1 MSDKLGALREYDIHS
16 DWTIYNRRLES
27 YFKANGIEDDEKKRA
42 ILLNSL
48 NEEAYKLMYNLCM
61 PVVPENKQYNEL
73 TSIFDEHFKSSLSP
87 FAARYKFYNSAMDA
101 HETVANW
108 AARVRSLAG
117 QCEFGSTVYDWV
129 LRDRFIIG
137 FEKGPIQD
145 RLFEEKITC
154 SFSDV
159 ITIASSKMAAQKNS
173 CMEEVKIE
181 PGLHHISQHPRTPS
195 TAQNRSVMS
204 DSGASG
210 SGVQNRRKK
219 CTVCGRRNHF
229 TSDYISP
236 KFIKARPLPYG
247 IKEKVEKEIDRLI
260 ELGVLKQV
268 DYSRWASPIVPVLKK
283 DGSVRICG
291 DFKITI
297 NPHLEVDQFPL
308 PLVDDILAELGGSV
322 IFSKI
327 DLSHAYNQV
336 ELEEESQ
343 DSGVC

>member
-27 YFKANGIEDDEKKRA
+27 YFKANGIEDNEKKRA

-87 FAARYKFYNSAMDA
+87 FAARYKFYNSVMDA

-173 CMEEVKIE
+173 YMEEVKIE
-181 PGLHHISQHPRTPS
+181 PGLHHISQNPRTPS

-229 TSDYISP
+229 TSDCRFKDYTCNVCNEVGHLARLCPNREHQRNGPKRFQNFIEVKDDFFNLTDTKSINQFNEPFFVHVYID
-236 KFIKARPLPYG
+236 
-247 IKEKVEKEIDRLI
+247 E
-260 ELGVLKQV
+260 
-268 DYSRWASPIVPVLKK
+268 
-283 DGSVRICG
+283 
-291 DFKITI
+291 FK
-297 NPHLEVDQFPL
+297 HRFQL
-308 PLVDDILAELGGSV
+308 
-322 IFSKI
+322 
-327 DLSHAYNQV
+327 
-336 ELEEESQ
+336 
-343 DSGVC
+343 DSGASVSAVSYSFWLDNLRKYSLSKAERSL